1 MNPAASQMGS
11 AVQRG
16 REMRENS
23 KAMLAAIKAETLRF
37 QQSHTGK
44 AAWQLINSLGAYV
57 ALWVVMYFTV
67 QVSWLLTL
75 PFALLA
81 AGVLVRVFIISHDC
95 GHGSFLESE
104 RWRTFWGVITG
115 LATFTSYHH
124 WRGEHAV
131 HHGTCSNLDRRGTG
145 DVWTLT
151 VAEYEAASL
160 PKKLGYRFI
169 RNPFV
174 LLFIAPL
181 FLFLVLERIPRKS
194 APRLE
199 RVATWWTNLAL
210 AGMVAAMCAIFGVS
224 TYVILQLGIMSVAMG
239 VGVWLF
245 YVQHQFED
253 TYWAKNA
260 DWDFTAAALEGSS
273 FYRLPKVLQW
283 FSGNIGFHH
292 VHHLAPRV
300 PNYNLERCHEAI
312 AAMGAQVREITLW
325 SGIKSLRLHLWDE
338 ATNQLVSF
346 RQARAAMA

>member
-1 MNPAASQMGS
+1 MNAAASHMEN
-11 AVQRG
+11 AAQRG

-23 KAMLAAIKAETLRF
+23 KAKLAAIKAETLRF
-37 QQSHTGK
+37 QRSHAGK

-57 ALWVVMYFTV
+57 ALWVAMYFTV

-145 DVWTLT
+145 DIWTMT
-151 VAEYEAASL
+151 VAEYESSSL
-160 PKKLGYRFI
+160 PKRLAYRFI

-181 FLFLVLERIPRKS
+181 FLFLVLERIPRKN

-199 RVATWWTNLAL
+199 RAATWWTNLAL
-210 AGMVAAMCAIFGVS
+210 VGMVAAMCAIFGAS
-224 TYVILQLGIMSVAMG
+224 TYLMLQLGIMSVAMG
-239 VGVWLF
+239 AGVWLF

-260 DWDFTAAALEGSS
+260 DWDFVAAALEGSS

-325 SGIKSLRLHLWDE
+325 TGIKSLRLHLWDE

>member
-1 MNPAASQMGS
+1 MNPAASHMEN

-23 KAMLAAIKAETLRF
+23 KAMLASIKAETLKF

-145 DVWTLT
+145 DVWTMT
-151 VAEYEAASL
+151 VAEYEASSL

-181 FLFLVLERIPRKS
+181 FLFLVLERIPRKN

-210 AGMVAAMCAIFGVS
+210 VGIVAAMCAIFGVS
-224 TYVILQLGIMSVAMG
+224 TYVLLQLGIMSVAMG
-239 VGVWLF
+239 AGVWLF

-260 DWDFTAAALEGSS
+260 DWDFVAAALEGSS
-273 FYRLPKVLQW
+273 FYKLPKVLQW